1 MQKQVILITGTPC
14 VGKTTTSKLLTEKL
28 SAEYINLTEYAKK
41 HNLILGE
48 DKERKTT
55 IIDEKAMH
63 KKIRETIKKTN
74 NSTIIIDGH
83 YAAVVT
89 PRDLTTHVFVLR
101 KNPKELKKQMQKS
114 DFNEAKIY
122 ENLSAEILDSCL
134 IEAIQ
139 NQNEVCEIDTTGKI
153 VDEVVA
159 EITSILDGNKK
170 GLKGYIDWLGLLE
183 QEGITNQYLKE

>member
-1 MQKQVILITGTPC
+1 MQKRVILITGTPC
-14 VGKTTTSKLLTEKL
+14 VGKTTTSRRLTEKL

-41 HNLILGE
+41 HNLIVGE

-63 KKIRETIKKTN
+63 EKIRETIQKTN
-74 NSTIIIDGH
+74 NSNIIIDGH
-83 YAAVVT
+83 YAAAVT
-89 PRDLTTHVFVLR
+89 PRGLTTHVFVLR
-101 KNPKELKKQMQKS
+101 KNPKELKKQMEKCS
-114 DFNEAKIY
+114 FNEAKIY

-139 NQNEVCEIDTTGKI
+139 NQNEVCEIDVTGKT

-159 EITSILDGNKK
+159 EVISILDGSKK
-170 GLKGYIDWLGLLE
+170 GLKGYVDWLGLLE